1 MKRFALFGI
10 LLTALASVFT
20 ASAQDGTIYGLVT
33 VDTAEVR
40 AGPDFAYDA
49 IGQLPLNASVTIRG
63 RAGDFYS
70 SWDGRQWLQID
81 YGDRRA
87 WIYARLLRTSKAF
100 NSIPVTGM
108 MPPRNANGRVPDVF
122 DLSTYICDGWQGD
135 FTRSGDFMEGS
146 SELVVTFPA
155 LTGATLYSVIVI
167 TPAQFRIAFDSET
180 PAAVIPLDKLPSQ
193 AGTYTW
199 RVVPYWTTG
208 PERWQWQQICP
219 LRAGGTFDKPQTRSS
234 VPNAFR

>member
-1 MKRFALFGI
+1 MKRIVMIFMI
-10 LLTALASVFT
+10 LLAGSVFA
-20 ASAQDGTIYGLVT
+20 ASAQDGTIYGLIS

-40 AGPDFAYDA
+40 AGPDFAFDTV
-49 IGQLPLNASVTIRG
+49 GQLPLNTSVTIRG

-87 WIYARLLRTSKAF
+87 WIYARLVRTSKAF
-100 NSIPVTGM
+100 NSIPVTGI
-108 MPPRNANGRVPDVF
+108 MPPRDANGRVPDVF
-122 DLSTYICDGWQGD
+122 DLSTDFCSGWQGD
-135 FTRSGDFMEGS
+135 FTRSGDFMAGN
-146 SELVVTFPA
+146 SELIVTFPP

-167 TPAQFRIAFDSET
+167 TPAQFRIAFDTET
-180 PAAVIPLDKLPSQ
+180 TSAVIPLDQLPAQ

-208 PERWQWQQICP
+208 TERYQWQQVCL
-219 LRAGGTFDKPQTRSS
+219 LRTGGTFDKPETDSS